1 MKVIKFHRSALSRQ
15 VGEAIKIQRRGGEL
29 TLNSRTE
36 YNRCKITRLSL
47 EQKDYVDLG
56 GQEEQDKEQDNQ
68 GEEDMDQDWTASLLS
83 RRDKA
88 DSDWRKGLG
97 RAETSASQKRLEKIP
112 QPIEVRT
119 KRRKYGTLG
128 EDWGSVGIDQETTG
142 FLYSGLE
149 GVKRQPETVK
159 KKRNVSTVNENNR
172 SRKITEWT
180 RVYEQSPPRN
190 LDKQDHHQLAI
201 EWAGQHLL
209 AIEWWGGGDKN
220 SSPHEVKK
228 KSVAQVKCVLVHTV
242 NQKDTKTKK
251 IKKKAW
257 TRLKTGLY
265 GWRIVRNG
273 PPVLSQ
279 KLENLSVSLDST
291 LGEQKTKWV
300 PAKSEK
306 NENIHT
312 IFKTGNLSSRKRK
325 LSDDLIGGL
334 NKRVVLE
341 SKSAGLD
348 NKPCIKED

>member
-1 MKVIKFHRSALSRQ
+1 M
-15 VGEAIKIQRRGGEL
+15 
-29 TLNSRTE
+29 
-36 YNRCKITRLSL
+36 
-47 EQKDYVDLG
+47 
-56 GQEEQDKEQDNQ
+56 
-68 GEEDMDQDWTASLLS
+68 
-83 RRDKA
+83 
-88 DSDWRKGLG
+88 
-97 RAETSASQKRLEKIP
+97 
-112 QPIEVRT
+112 
-119 KRRKYGTLG
+119 
-128 EDWGSVGIDQETTG
+128 
-142 FLYSGLE
+142 
-149 GVKRQPETVK
+149 
-159 KKRNVSTVNENNR
+159 
-172 SRKITEWT
+172 
-180 RVYEQSPPRN
+180 
-190 LDKQDHHQLAI
+190 
-201 EWAGQHLL
+201 
-209 AIEWWGGGDKN
+209 
-220 SSPHEVKK
+220 
-228 KSVAQVKCVLVHTV
+228 AQVKCVLVHTV